1 MEGVP
6 GTSRP
11 GGNRFEPT
19 LASFLA
25 RGAPDPGQRTSTLTW
40 SVLDPRLPSGQSESL
55 CPMPPLFSEL
65 LAALATIL
73 VVACRTGP
81 PGPTTDRPQNSATP
95 PRLSASAAPLRS
107 ALPPLAAES
116 WLITLPVPPKRP
128 ALVSVPLGAT
138 DPRPIVLGVQG
149 AGDRPEWA
157 CGGYRGALDAY
168 PFIVCPAGHPS
179 GQGKLSTGPS
189 GELADDAEQALAG
202 LRARFGAHVAEGPVI
217 YAGFSLGAIN
227 APSLLHTRGRTYP
240 RALLIEGA
248 YREFTPELARRYA
261 ASGGER
267 VLMLCAAQSCRGVF
281 DASASALRQAGIETR
296 QVGAGTRRHNLDG
309 EMTEAIRKAWPWL
322 VAGLPSWKPY
332 LEASRRT
339 PTDRE

>member
-1 MEGVP
+1 
-6 GTSRP
+6 
-11 GGNRFEPT
+11 
-19 LASFLA
+19 
-25 RGAPDPGQRTSTLTW
+25 
-40 SVLDPRLPSGQSESL
+40 
-55 CPMPPLFSEL
+55 MPPWPEL

-73 VVACRTGP
+73 VVACRTGS
-81 PGPTTDRPQNSATP
+81 PGPTTDRPPLDSATP
-95 PRLSASAAPLRS
+95 PRLSASAPRRS
-107 ALPPLAAES
+107 ALPPLTAES

-138 DPRPIVLGVQG
+138 DPRPVVLGVQG

-168 PFIVCPAGHPS
+168 PFIVCPAGHAS
-179 GQGKLSTGPS
+179 GLGKLSTGPS

-202 LRARFGAHVAEGPVI
+202 LRARFGPHVAEGPVV

-227 APSLLHTRGRTYP
+227 APALLHTRGRTYP

-261 ASGGER
+261 ASGAER
-267 VLMLCAAQSCRGVF
+267 VLLLCAAKSCQGVF

-309 EMTEAIRKAWPWL
+309 EMTEAIRQAWPWL
-322 VAGLPSWKPY
+322 VEGLPSWKPY
-332 LEASRRT
+332 LEASRRARA
-339 PTDRE
+339 DRD